1 VRRQPAPV
9 QVMAEVCFNS
19 KPNYG
24 MDILRGPCRRCPMA
38 AVHPRLSPQP
48 STDPDQGGE
57 ANRFRPGTGPDGP
70 LRAKTFPLTF
80 LRRRSL
86 NLLRGL
92 NVRVMDGACLEFA
105 GKASAQP
112 STMSEAEELSLIR
125 RAQEGDRSAFD
136 ALIRLYDKNV
146 LHLALQIVGSP
157 EEARDLYQE
166 AFLKVY
172 RSIHNFRLE
181 AKFSTW
187 LYRVVM
193 NVCLDHLRRQ
203 KTRKEVSP
211 PQPEE
216 GEPEFL
222 QTVADERP
230 TLDPERAVHSK
241 EISQRIQAAI
251 ERLNPRERMVF
262 ELKHYQGLKLR
273 AIGEICHTS
282 EQTAKNCLF
291 RATQK
296 LRTELNDL
304 A

>member
-1 VRRQPAPV
+1 MNRWPDDR
-9 QVMAEVCFNS
+9 MN
-19 KPNYG
+19 
-24 MDILRGPCRRCPMA
+24 LLPC
-38 AVHPRLSPQP
+38 
-48 STDPDQGGE
+48 GI
-57 ANRFRPGTGPDGP
+57 
-70 LRAKTFPLTF
+70 FPLTF
-80 LRRRSL
+80 LSAGRL
-86 NLLRGL
+86 NPVRGS
-92 NVRVMDGACLEFA
+92 NFRVTDGTCLEFA
-105 GKASAQP
+105 GKASARP
-112 STMSEAEELSLIR
+112 SPMSEVDELSLIR
-125 RAQEGDRSAFD
+125 RAQEGDRAAFD
-136 ALIRLYDKNV
+136 TLIRLYDQNV
-146 LHLALQIVGSP
+146 LRLALQVVGSP

-172 RSIHNFRLE
+172 RSIRHFRLE

-203 KTRKEVSP
+203 KIRNEVPVP
-211 PQPEE
+211 PPAE

-222 QTVADERP
+222 QTVPDKRP
-230 TLDPERAVHSK
+230 TLDPERATHSK
-241 EISQRIQAAI
+241 EISRRIQVAL

-273 AIGEICHTS
+273 AIGEICKTS

-296 LRTELNDL
+296 LRMELHDL